1 MPWIR
6 RRPCPSTRCRTCSG
20 CSRRSARTRNARV
33 RNLTDTPRSGPRL
46 YLSRAQ
52 PRAWEMESSMDTT
65 APQSETVVADV
76 RPGEYGAKVIAVE
89 PGGAEFVPAS
99 ERHGR
104 PIQLLWTWLSP
115 NLEFATVF
123 LGVLATGIFGLS
135 FGQAALAIL
144 IGTGLGSFTHA
155 VLSSRGPEYG
165 VPQMVL
171 SRISFGWFGN
181 ALPAGLNAVIAGIGW
196 FAVNSV
202 SGALALNSLTSMPS
216 WLCLLI
222 VVVLQIAIAFYGH
235 NLVQRFER
243 YAAPVLGII
252 FAIACVMT
260 FAKADYSVAGQG
272 AGIGGFLVIV
282 GATFGYAA
290 GWNPYASDYTRY
302 LPANSSRVKTGLWAG
317 LGVFVSC
324 VVLEL
329 AGAASATLA
338 APKNASPTDAFTG
351 HLGSVVGN
359 LTLLAIALGAVAAN
373 AINIYSGALSFTAM
387 GFRIPLRAARAI
399 TALVFGALGL
409 IVAFL
414 GLKDISKYENFLLL
428 ISYWI
433 GPWLGVVFTDWFLRR
448 RNRVDGFLFDRSHRP
463 FAGWVAMLVG
473 IVVSVSLFAN
483 QTEYVGPVPKAVPEL
498 GDIAFF
504 VGFVVAGVVYA
515 VLHSLQRGREPEDAV
530 LVTPDEAPDA
540 VSA

>member
-1 MPWIR
+1 MA
-6 RRPCPSTRCRTCSG
+6 STT
-20 CSRRSARTRNARV
+20 
-33 RNLTDTPRSGPRL
+33 
-46 YLSRAQ
+46 
-52 PRAWEMESSMDTT
+52 
-65 APQSETVVADV
+65 PQSETVVAEV

-144 IGTGLGSFTHA
+144 IGTGLGSITHA

-222 VVVLQIAIAFYGH
+222 VVVFQIVIAFYGH
-235 NLVQRFER
+235 NLVQTFER
-243 YAAPVLGII
+243 YAAPVLGFI

-260 FAKADYSVAGQG
+260 FVKADYSASGSG
-272 AGIGGFLVIV
+272 AIPGAFLLIV

-290 GWNPYASDYTRY
+290 GWNPYAADYTRY
-302 LPANSSRVKTGLWAG
+302 LPATTSKKLTGLYAG

-324 VVLEL
+324 LVLEL
-329 AGAASATLA
+329 AGAASTSIVTAKGL
-338 APKNASPTDAFTG
+338 NPTTAFTS
-351 HLGSVVGN
+351 HLGTVVGD

-387 GFRIPLRAARAI
+387 GFSIPLKAARAL
-399 TALVFGALGL
+399 TALAFGVLGL

-414 GLKDISKYENFLLL
+414 GLHDISSYENFLLV

-433 GPWLGVVFTDWFLRR
+433 GPWLGIYLVDWYLRR
-448 RNRVDGFLFDRSHRP
+448 GHRVDGFLFDRRHRP
-463 FAGWVAMLVG
+463 LAGWVSMLVG
-473 IVVSVSLFAN
+473 IVVSVWLFAD
-483 QTEYVGPVPKAVPEL
+483 QTLYVGVVPERWPAF

-504 VGFVVAGVVYA
+504 VGFLVAGVLYA
-515 VLHSLQRGREPEDAV
+515 AIHSVERGREPADAV
-530 LVTPDEAPDA
+530 LVPPGGRPRRGGPGR
-540 VSA
+540 